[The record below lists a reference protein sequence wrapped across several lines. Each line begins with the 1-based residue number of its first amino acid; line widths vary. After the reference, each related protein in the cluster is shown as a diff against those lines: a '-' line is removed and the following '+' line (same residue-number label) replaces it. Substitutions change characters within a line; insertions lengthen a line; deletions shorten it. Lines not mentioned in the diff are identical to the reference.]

1 MLAGK
6 VLLSEWSGFC
16 QRVPSQRGRAG
27 QEAAVRLASDWE
39 DLMSGSNARRAGM
52 LILLASIFAAAPAA
66 AQPAQPPIR
75 IGFGMALSGGLAA
88 GGKQALVTYQLW
100 AEDVNARGG
109 LLGRKVELVNYDD
122 QSTPATV
129 PGIYSKLLD
138 VDKVDLVL
146 SGYGTVPTA
155 AAMPLIMQHGKVF
168 LSLFALAANDQF
180 NYDRYFQLQPNGPNA
195 KVEFSKGFFELAAA
209 LDPKPQTV
217 ALVGADAEFS
227 VLALEGARE
236 NASRRGFRIVFD
248 RTYPP
253 HAVEFSTVVRSIKAA
268 SPDLVFI
275 ASYPP
280 DSAGMIRS
288 IHEVGLGARMM
299 GGGMIGLQFAA
310 LKTQLGPLLNNI
322 VCYDLYAPE
331 PTMKFPGIE
340 KFLMRYRERAGAAGV
355 DPLGLYIPPYAY
367 AEMQILEAAI
377 KGVNTLDDGK
387 LAEYMRKT
395 TFDTVAGNIK
405 FGARGEWTEPRLLLI
420 QYRGVQGNDVEQF
433 KQPGKEVILY
443 PPQFKSGDL
452 KVPFETAPR

>member
-1 MLAGK
+1 MRQSNS
-6 VLLSEWSGFC
+6 VL
-16 QRVPSQRGRAG
+16 
-27 QEAAVRLASDWE
+27 
-39 DLMSGSNARRAGM
+39 
-52 LILLASIFAAAPAA
+52 AAARHALATIALAA
-66 AQPAQPPIR
+66 LACTVMAAPVSAQQAPPIK
-75 IGFGMALSGGLAA
+75 IGFGMALTGGLAA

-109 LLGRKVELVNYDD
+109 LLGRKVELVHYDD
-122 QSTPATV
+122 QSNAATV
-129 PGIYSKLLD
+129 PALYSKLLD

-155 AAMPLIMQHGKVF
+155 AAMPTIMQHKKVF

-180 NYDRYFQLQPNGPNA
+180 NYDRYFQMQPNGPNA
-195 KVEFSKGFFELAAA
+195 KVEFSKGYFDLAAA
-209 LDPKPQTV
+209 ISPKPETV

-236 NASRRGFRIVFD
+236 NAKKHGLKVVYD

-253 HAVEFSTVVRSIKAA
+253 NTVEFGTIVRSIKATN
-268 SPDLVFI
+268 PDLVFI

-280 DSAGMIRS
+280 DSAGMVRS
-288 IHEVGLGARMM
+288 VHEVGLSAKML

-331 PTMKFPGIE
+331 PTMKFPGVE
-340 KFLMRYRERAGAAGV
+340 NFLVRYRERAGAAGI

-367 AEMQILEAAI
+367 AEMQILEAA
-377 KGVNTLDDGK
+377 VNSAKTLDDAK
-387 LAEYMRKT
+387 LAEIIKTT
-395 TFDTVAGNIK
+395 TFDTVAGKIK

-420 QYRGVQGNDVEQF
+420 QYRGVEGNGVEQF
-433 KQPGKEVILY
+433 KQAGKEVILY
-443 PPQFKSGDL
+443 PPQYKSADL
-452 KVPFETAPR
+452 AVPFEPSPR

>member
-1 MLAGK
+1 MRQSNS
-6 VLLSEWSGFC
+6 VL
-16 QRVPSQRGRAG
+16 
-27 QEAAVRLASDWE
+27 
-39 DLMSGSNARRAGM
+39 
-52 LILLASIFAAAPAA
+52 AAARHALATIALAA
-66 AQPAQPPIR
+66 LACTVMAAPVSAQQAPPIK
-75 IGFGMALSGGLAA
+75 IGFGMALTGGLAA

-109 LLGRKVELVNYDD
+109 LLGRKVELVHYDD
-122 QSTPATV
+122 QSNAATV
-129 PGIYSKLLD
+129 PALYSKLLD

-155 AAMPLIMQHGKVF
+155 AAMPTIMQHKKVF

-180 NYDRYFQLQPNGPNA
+180 NYDRYFQMQPNGPNA
-195 KVEFSKGFFELAAA
+195 KVEFSKGYFDLAAA
-209 LDPKPQTV
+209 ISPKPQTV

-236 NASRRGFRIVFD
+236 NAKKHGLKVVYD

-253 HAVEFSTVVRSIKAA
+253 NTVEFGTIVRSIKATN
-268 SPDLVFI
+268 PDLVFI

-280 DSAGMIRS
+280 DSAGMVRS
-288 IHEVGLGARMM
+288 VHEVGLAAKML

-331 PTMKFPGIE
+331 PTMKFPGVE
-340 KFLMRYRERAGAAGV
+340 NFLVRYRERAGAAGI

-367 AEMQILEAAI
+367 AEMQILEAAVTSA
-377 KGVNTLDDGK
+377 KTLDDGK
-387 LAEYMRKT
+387 LAETIKAT
-395 TFDTVAGNIK
+395 TFDTVAGKIK

-420 QYRGVQGNDVEQF
+420 QYRGVEGNGVDQF
-433 KQPGKEVILY
+433 KQAGKEVILY
-443 PPQFKSGDL
+443 PPQYKSADL
-452 KVPFETAPR
+452 AVPFEPAPR

>member
-1 MLAGK
+1 MNGSN
-6 VLLSEWSGFC
+6 VT
-16 QRVPSQRGRAG
+16 RAG
-27 QEAAVRLASDWE
+27 L
-39 DLMSGSNARRAGM
+39 L
-52 LILLASIFAAAPAA
+52 LLASIFAAAPAA
-66 AQPAQPPIR
+66 AQSAQPPIR

-109 LLGRKVELVNYDD
+109 LLGRKVEFVDYDD
-122 QSTPATV
+122 QSSPATV

-217 ALVGADAEFS
+217 ALVGADAEYS

-236 NASRRGFRIVFD
+236 NASKHGFRVVFD

-280 DSAGMIRS
+280 DSAGLIRS
-288 IHEVGLGARMM
+288 IHEVGLRARML

-310 LKTQLGPLLNNI
+310 LKIQLGPLLNNI

-340 KFLMRYRERAGAAGV
+340 KFLVRYRERAAAAGV

-405 FGARGEWTEPRLLLI
+405 FGMRGEWTEPRLLLI
-420 QYRGVQGNDVEQF
+420 QYREVQGNDVEQF

-443 PPQFKSGDL
+443 PLQFKSGDL
-452 KVPFETAPR
+452 KVPFEPAPR

>member
-1 MLAGK
+1 MRQSNS
-6 VLLSEWSGFC
+6 VL
-16 QRVPSQRGRAG
+16 
-27 QEAAVRLASDWE
+27 
-39 DLMSGSNARRAGM
+39 
-52 LILLASIFAAAPAA
+52 AAARHVLATIALAA
-66 AQPAQPPIR
+66 LACTVMAAPVSAQQAPPIK
-75 IGFGMALSGGLAA
+75 IGFGMALTGGLAA

-109 LLGRKVELVNYDD
+109 LLGRKVELVHYDD
-122 QSTPATV
+122 QSNAATV
-129 PGIYSKLLD
+129 PALYSKLLD

-155 AAMPLIMQHGKVF
+155 AAMPTIMQHKKVF

-180 NYDRYFQLQPNGPNA
+180 NYDRYFQMQPNGPNA
-195 KVEFSKGFFELAAA
+195 KVEFSKGYFDLAAA
-209 LDPKPQTV
+209 ISPKPQTV

-236 NASRRGFRIVFD
+236 NAKKHGLKVVYD

-253 HAVEFSTVVRSIKAA
+253 NTVEFGTIVRSIKATN
-268 SPDLVFI
+268 PDLVFI

-280 DSAGMIRS
+280 DSAGMVRS
-288 IHEVGLGARMM
+288 VHEVGLAAKML

-331 PTMKFPGIE
+331 PTMKFPGVE
-340 KFLMRYRERAGAAGV
+340 NFLVRYRERAGAAGI

-367 AEMQILEAAI
+367 AEMQILEAA
-377 KGVNTLDDGK
+377 VNSAKTLDDAK
-387 LAEYMRKT
+387 LAEIIKTT
-395 TFDTVAGNIK
+395 TFDTVAGKIK

-420 QYRGVQGNDVEQF
+420 QYRGVEGNGVEQF
-433 KQPGKEVILY
+433 KQAGKEVILY
-443 PPQFKSGDL
+443 PPQYKSADL
-452 KVPFETAPR
+452 AVPFEPAPR